1 MMSIASR
8 VEIQLICG
16 SDDYFKE
23 GGVDHRASLPTILKA
38 VRKLIPQ
45 LVYCPE
51 RDVPV
56 LHFWAKGFV
65 DGPGNLSRDGFPV
78 PAEGSWEFP
87 FLTIPYGGDDG
98 GYPAEALRKLF
109 LPEFLQLLA
118 DWGIDAK
125 AYRFEIRQWDL
136 DVDPDDTAD
145 FDFSDE
151 EAVVDAYLQDEIPE
165 DVMKICFPRL
175 LV

>member
-1 MMSIASR
+1 MSIACR

-16 SDDYFKE
+16 SDGYYKE

-56 LHFWAKGFV
+56 LYFYENEFVKGLGDV
-65 DGPGNLSRDGFPV
+65 SREGFPD
-78 PAEGSWEFP
+78 PAEGRWEFP
-87 FLTIPYGGDDG
+87 YLAIPCGDDDG
-98 GYPAEALRKLF
+98 DNPAEALRKLF
-109 LPEFLQLLA
+109 LPELLQLLA
-118 DWGIDAK
+118 GWGIDAK
-125 AYRFEIRQWDL
+125 AYRFEIRQWYL
-136 DVDPDDTAD
+136 DVAPDDTAD
-145 FDFSDE
+145 FDCSDE

-165 DVMKICFPRL
+165 EVMKHCFPRL